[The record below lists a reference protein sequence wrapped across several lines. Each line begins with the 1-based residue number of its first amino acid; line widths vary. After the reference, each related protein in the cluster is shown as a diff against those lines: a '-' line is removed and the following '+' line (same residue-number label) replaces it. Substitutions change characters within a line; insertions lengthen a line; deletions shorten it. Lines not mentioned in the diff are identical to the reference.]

1 MKQREEVKMSNMK
14 FEEFNISEEI
24 LKSID
29 SLGYKNP
36 SEVQA
41 AVIPTALLGKDI
53 IVKSQTGSGKTAA
66 FAIPLCESAHTEE
79 TEPQALVLT
88 PTRELALQVSQ
99 DITNIGRYKKIRAI
113 AVFGKQP
120 IEMQKK
126 QLKQRVHVVVGTP
139 GRTLD
144 HIERGTIN
152 LDKIKYLILDEA
164 DEMLSMGFIEQVEE
178 VIKAVPKN
186 RVTMLFSATIPQSI
200 EAICIKYMVSPVKIE
215 INPEKLTVEK
225 IDQVCYEVEEDKKIS
240 VLKRTLYMENP
251 DSCIVFCRTKE
262 NVDIITN
269 QMKNRH
275 YSCIKIHGGMLQN
288 ERLDAMERFKK
299 GEFRFLVATDVAARG
314 IDVEDITH
322 IINYDLPLE
331 KENYVHRIGRTGRAG
346 KKGKAITFTTR
357 YENKFLQA
365 IEQYIGMEIPKRPIP
380 TKEESEP
387 FRDAFYEKNDAKPVI
402 KKTKASNFSKDIMK
416 LYISA
421 GKKKK
426 IRTVD
431 IVGTI
436 CNIDGVS
443 GEDIGIIDI
452 QDNFSHVDIM
462 DGKGKLV
469 LEALKKSGIKG
480 KSVRVEKANK

>member
-1 MKQREEVKMSNMK
+1 MNNIK
-14 FEEFNISEEI
+14 FEEFKISEEI
-24 LKSID
+24 LKAINN
-29 SLGYKNP
+29 LGYENP

-41 AVIPTALLGKDI
+41 AVIPIALEGKDI
-53 IVKSQTGSGKTAA
+53 IVRSQTGSGKTAA
-66 FAIPLCESAHTEE
+66 FAIPLCENIDTEE
-79 TEPQALVLT
+79 TEPQALILS

-99 DITNIGRYKKIRAI
+99 DITQIGRYKKIRAI

-144 HIERGTIN
+144 HIERGSIN
-152 LDKIKYLILDEA
+152 LNKVKYLILDEA
-164 DEMLSMGFIEQVEE
+164 DEMLSMGFIEQVEA

-186 RVTMLFSATIPQSI
+186 RVTMLFSATIPESI
-200 EAICIKYMVSPVKIE
+200 EAICMKYMVNPVKIE
-215 INPEKLTVEK
+215 MDSEKLTVEK
-225 IDQVCYEVEEDKKIS
+225 IDQVCYEVEEDKKLS
-240 VLKRTLYMENP
+240 LLKRTLYIENP
-251 DSCIVFCRTKE
+251 DSCIVFCKTKE
-262 NVDIITN
+262 NVDVITD

-275 YSCIKIHGGMLQN
+275 YSCVKIHGGLLQT

-346 KKGKAITFTTR
+346 KKGRAITFTTHHEKR
-357 YENKFLQA
+357 FLKNIEN
-365 IEQYIGMEIPKRPIP
+365 YIGMEIPKRPIP
-380 TKEESEP
+380 SKEESEP
-387 FRDAFYEKNDAKPVI
+387 FREAFYEKNDAKPII
-402 KKTKASNFSKDIMK
+402 KKTKASNFSGDIMK

-443 GEDIGIIDI
+443 ADDIGIIDI
-452 QDNFSHVDIM
+452 QDSFSHVDIM
-462 DGKGKLV
+462 GGKGKLV
-469 LEALKKSGIKG
+469 LEALNKGSIKG
-480 KSVRVEKANK
+480 KTIRVEKANK

>member
-1 MKQREEVKMSNMK
+1 MSKMK

-24 LKSID
+24 LKAID
-29 SLGYKNP
+29 KLGYKNP
-36 SEVQA
+36 SEVQTR
-41 AVIPTALLGKDI
+41 VIPVALQGKDI

-66 FAIPLCESAHTEE
+66 FAIPLCESADIEE

-126 QLKQRVHVVVGTP
+126 QLKQRVHIVVGTP

-144 HIERGTIN
+144 HIERGSIK
-152 LDKIKYLILDEA
+152 LDKVKFLILDEA

-186 RVTMLFSATIPQSI
+186 RVTMLFSATIPESI
-200 EAICIKYMVSPVKIE
+200 EAICMKYMVEPVKIE
-215 INPEKLTVEK
+215 INPEKLTVDK
-225 IDQVCYEVEEDKKIS
+225 IEQVCYEVEEDKKIS
-240 VLKRTLYMENP
+240 LLKRILYIDNP

-262 NVDIITN
+262 NVDSITV

-288 ERLDAMERFKK
+288 DRLDAMDRFKK

-314 IDVEDITH
+314 IDVENITH

-331 KENYVHRIGRTGRAG
+331 KGNYVHRIGRTGRAG
-346 KKGKAITFTTR
+346 KQGKAITFATHH
-357 YENKFLQA
+357 ENKFLQA
-365 IEQYIGMEIPKRPIP
+365 IEQYIGMEIPKAAIP

-387 FRDAFYEKNDAKPVI
+387 FRDEFYKKHDAKPVI
-402 KKTKASNFSKDIMK
+402 KKTKASNFSSDIMK
-416 LYISA
+416 IYISA

-426 IRTVD
+426 IRNMD

-436 CNIDGVS
+436 CNIEGISSD
-443 GEDIGIIDI
+443 DIGIIDI
-452 QDNFSHVDIM
+452 QDSFSHVDIM
-462 DGKGKLV
+462 NGKGEKV
-469 LEALKKSGIKG
+469 LEVLKNGSIKG
-480 KSVRVEKANK
+480 KTIRVEKANK

>member
-1 MKQREEVKMSNMK
+1 MSNMK

-24 LKSID
+24 LKAID
-29 SLGYKNP
+29 NLGYKTP

-41 AVIPTALLGKDI
+41 AVIPVALSGKDI

-66 FAIPLCESAHTEE
+66 FAIPLCENADIEE
-79 TEPQALVLT
+79 TEPQALILT

-99 DITNIGRYKKIRAI
+99 DITHIGRYKKIRAV

-126 QLKQRVHVVVGTP
+126 QLKQRVHVIVGTP

-152 LDKIKYLILDEA
+152 LKKIKYLILDEA

-186 RVTMLFSATIPQSI
+186 RVTMLFSATIPESI
-200 EAICIKYMVSPVKIE
+200 EAICIKYMVRPVKIE

-225 IDQVCYEVEEDKKIS
+225 IDQVCYEVDEDKKIS
-240 VLKRTLYMENP
+240 VLKRTLYIENP

-262 NVDIITN
+262 NVDAITS

-288 ERLDAMERFKK
+288 DRLDAMERFKK

-322 IINYDLPLE
+322 IINFDLPLE

-346 KKGKAITFTTR
+346 KQGKAITFVTQ
-357 YENKFLQA
+357 YEKRFLQN
-365 IEQYIGMEIPKRPIP
+365 IENYIGMEIPKKPIP
-380 TKEESEP
+380 SKEESEP
-387 FRDAFYEKNDAKPVI
+387 FRDEFYKKNDAKPVI
-402 KKTKASNFSKDIMK
+402 KKTKASNFSKEIMK
-416 LYISA
+416 IYISA

-426 IRTVD
+426 MRTVD

-436 CNIDGVS
+436 CNIEGVTA
-443 GEDIGIIDI
+443 EDIGIIDI

-462 DGKGKLV
+462 GGKGKLV
-469 LEALKKSGIKG
+469 LETLKKSTIKG
-480 KSVRVEKANK
+480 KAIRVEEANK

>member
-1 MKQREEVKMSNMK
+1 MSNIK
-14 FEEFNISEEI
+14 FEEFKISEEI
-24 LKSID
+24 LKAIIN
-29 SLGYKNP
+29 LGYKKP

-41 AVIPTALLGKDI
+41 AVIPRALEGKDI
-53 IVKSQTGSGKTAA
+53 IVRSQTGSGKTAA
-66 FAIPLCESAHTEE
+66 FAIPLCENIDIEE
-79 TEPQALVLT
+79 TEPQALILS

-99 DITNIGRYKKIRAI
+99 DITQIGRYRKIRAI

-139 GRTLD
+139 GRMLD

-152 LDKIKYLILDEA
+152 LDKVKYLILDEA
-164 DEMLSMGFIEQVEE
+164 DEMLSMGFIEQVEA

-186 RVTMLFSATIPQSI
+186 RVTMLFSATIPESI
-200 EAICIKYMVSPVKIE
+200 EAICMKYMINPVKIE
-215 INPEKLTVEK
+215 MDSEKLTVEK
-225 IDQVCYEVEEDKKIS
+225 IDQVCYEVEEDKKLS
-240 VLKRTLYMENP
+240 LLKRTLYIENP
-251 DSCIVFCRTKE
+251 DSCIVFCKTKE
-262 NVDIITN
+262 NVDVITD

-275 YSCIKIHGGMLQN
+275 YSCVKIHGGLLQN
-288 ERLDAMERFKK
+288 ERLDAMDRFKK

-346 KKGKAITFTTR
+346 KKGKAITFTTHHEKR
-357 YENKFLQA
+357 FLQN
-365 IEQYIGMEIPKRPIP
+365 IENYIGMDIPKRPIP
-380 TKEESEP
+380 SKEESEP
-387 FRDAFYEKNDAKPVI
+387 YREAFYEKNDAKPII
-402 KKTKASNFSKDIMK
+402 KKTKASNFSVDIMK

-426 IRTVD
+426 IRNVD

-436 CNIDGVS
+436 CNIEGVNAS
-443 GEDIGIIDI
+443 DIGIIDI
-452 QDNFSHVDIM
+452 QDSFSHVDIM
-462 DGKGKLV
+462 NGKGKLV
-469 LEALKKSGIKG
+469 LEALNKGSIKG
-480 KSVRVEKANK
+480 KTIRVEKANK

>member
-1 MKQREEVKMSNMK
+1 MSNMK

-24 LKSID
+24 LKAIKN
-29 SLGYKNP
+29 LEYKKP
-36 SEVQA
+36 SDVQA
-41 AVIPTALLGKDI
+41 AVIPIALEGKDI

-66 FAIPLCESAHTEE
+66 FAIPLCESANVEE

-144 HIERGTIN
+144 HIERGSIN
-152 LDKIKYLILDEA
+152 LSKVKYLILDEA
-164 DEMLSMGFIEQVEE
+164 DEMLSMGFIEQVEA
-178 VIKAVPKN
+178 VINAIPKN
-186 RVTMLFSATIPQSI
+186 RITMLFSATIPESI
-200 EAICIKYMVSPVKIE
+200 EAICTKYMVDPVKVE
-215 INPEKLTVEK
+215 INPEKLTVDR
-225 IDQVCYEVEEDKKIS
+225 IDQICYEVDEDRKFS
-240 VLKRTLYMENP
+240 LLKRLLYIENP

-262 NVDIITN
+262 NVDEITV

-275 YSCIKIHGGMLQN
+275 YSCIKIHGGMIQN
-288 ERLDAMERFKK
+288 DRLDAMERFRK

-314 IDVEDITH
+314 IDVENITH
-322 IINYDLPLE
+322 IINYDLPIE
-331 KENYVHRIGRTGRAG
+331 RGNYVHRIGRTGRAG
-346 KKGKAITFTTR
+346 KKGKAITFVTR
-357 YENKFLQA
+357 NEDRFLQA
-365 IEQYIGMEIPKRPIP
+365 IEQYIGMEIPKGSIP

-387 FRDAFYEKNDAKPVI
+387 FREAFYKKHDAKPVI
-402 KKTKASNFSKDIMK
+402 KKTKSSNFNGDIMK
-416 LYISA
+416 MYISA

-436 CNIDGVS
+436 CNIEGINSD
-443 GEDIGIIDI
+443 DIGIIDI
-452 QDNFSHVDIM
+452 QDSFSHVDIM
-462 DGKGKLV
+462 NGKGKLV
-469 LEALKKSGIKG
+469 LEALKNGTIKG
-480 KSVRVEKANK
+480 KTIRVEKANK

>member
-1 MKQREEVKMSNMK
+1 MSNMK
-14 FEEFNISEEI
+14 FEEFKISEEI
-24 LKSID
+24 LKAIKN
-29 SLGYKNP
+29 LEYKKP
-36 SEVQA
+36 SDVQA
-41 AVIPTALLGKDI
+41 AVIPIALEGRDI

-66 FAIPLCESAHTEE
+66 FAIPLCESADVGE

-120 IEMQKK
+120 IETQKK

-152 LDKIKYLILDEA
+152 LEKIKYLILDEA

-186 RVTMLFSATIPQSI
+186 RVTMLFSATIPESI
-200 EAICIKYMVSPVKIE
+200 EAICKQYMVNPVKVE

-225 IDQVCYEVEEDKKIS
+225 IDQICYEVDEDKKFS
-240 VLKRTLYMENP
+240 LLKRLLYIENP

-262 NVDIITN
+262 NVDEITV

-275 YSCIKIHGGMLQN
+275 YSCIKIHGGMIQN
-288 ERLDAMERFKK
+288 DRLDAMERFRK

-314 IDVEDITH
+314 IDVENITH

-331 KENYVHRIGRTGRAG
+331 RGNYVHRIGRTGRAG
-346 KKGKAITFTTR
+346 KKGKAITFVTHN
-357 YENKFLQA
+357 ENRFLKA
-365 IEQYIGMEIPKRPIP
+365 IEQYIGMEIPKGSIP
-380 TKEESEP
+380 TKEDSEP
-387 FRDAFYEKNDAKPVI
+387 FRVAFYEKHDAKPII
-402 KKTKASNFSKDIMK
+402 KKTKLSNFNSDIMK
-416 LYISA
+416 MYISA

-426 IRTVD
+426 IRTLD

-443 GEDIGIIDI
+443 SDDIGIIDI
-452 QDNFSHVDIM
+452 QDSFSHVDIM
-462 DGKGKLV
+462 NGKGDLV
-469 LEALKKSGIKG
+469 LKSLKNGTIKG
-480 KSVRVEKANK
+480 KTIRVEKANK

>member
-1 MKQREEVKMSNMK
+1 MSNIK
-14 FEEFNISEEI
+14 FEEFKISEEI
-24 LKSID
+24 LKAINN
-29 SLGYKNP
+29 LGYKNP

-41 AVIPTALLGKDI
+41 AVIPIALEGKDI
-53 IVKSQTGSGKTAA
+53 IVRSQTGSGKTAA
-66 FAIPLCESAHTEE
+66 FAIPLCENVDIEE
-79 TEPQALVLT
+79 TEPQALILS

-99 DITNIGRYKKIRAI
+99 DITQIGRYKKIRAI

-120 IEMQKK
+120 IEMQKR

-144 HIERGTIN
+144 HIERGSIN
-152 LDKIKYLILDEA
+152 LNKVKYLILDEA
-164 DEMLSMGFIEQVEE
+164 DEMLSMGFIEQVEA

-186 RVTMLFSATIPQSI
+186 RVTMLFSATIPESI
-200 EAICIKYMVSPVKIE
+200 QAICMKYMVNPVKIE
-215 INPEKLTVEK
+215 LDSEKLTVEK
-225 IDQVCYEVEEDKKIS
+225 IDQVCYEVEEDKKLS
-240 VLKRTLYMENP
+240 LLKRTLYIENP

-262 NVDIITN
+262 NVDVITD

-275 YSCIKIHGGMLQN
+275 YSCVKIHGGLLQS
-288 ERLDAMERFKK
+288 ERLDAMDRFKK

-346 KKGKAITFTTR
+346 KKGRAITFTTHR
-357 YENKFLQA
+357 EKKFLQNIA
-365 IEQYIGMEIPKRPIP
+365 NYIDMEIPKRPIP
-380 TKEESEP
+380 SKEESEP
-387 FRDAFYEKNDAKPVI
+387 FREAFYEKNDSKPII
-402 KKTKASNFSKDIMK
+402 KKTKASNFSGDIMK
-416 LYISA
+416 LYLSA

-436 CNIDGVS
+436 CNIDGLS
-443 GEDIGIIDI
+443 ADDIGIIDI
-452 QDNFSHVDIM
+452 QDSFSHVDIM
-462 DGKGKLV
+462 GGKGKLV
-469 LEALKKSGIKG
+469 LEALNEGSIKG
-480 KSVRVEKANK
+480 KTIRVEKANK

>member
-1 MKQREEVKMSNMK
+1 MSNMK

-24 LKSID
+24 LKAID
-29 SLGYKNP
+29 NLGYKSP
-36 SEVQA
+36 SEVQV
-41 AVIPTALLGKDI
+41 AVIPVALKGKDI

-66 FAIPLCESAHTEE
+66 FAIPLCESADIEE
-79 TEPQALVLT
+79 TEPQALILT

-99 DITNIGRYKKIRAI
+99 DITHIGRYKKIRAV

-120 IEMQKK
+120 IELQKK

-186 RVTMLFSATIPQSI
+186 RVTMLFSATIPESI
-200 EAICIKYMVSPVKIE
+200 EAICTKYMISPVKIE
-215 INPEKLTVEK
+215 ISPEKLTVEK
-225 IDQVCYEVEEDKKIS
+225 IDQVCYEVEEDKKMS
-240 VLKRTLYMENP
+240 VLKRTLYIENP

-262 NVDIITN
+262 NVDSITS

-275 YSCIKIHGGMLQN
+275 YSCIKIHGGMLQSD
-288 ERLDAMERFKK
+288 RLDAMERFKK

-346 KKGKAITFTTR
+346 KKGKAITFTTH
-357 YENKFLQA
+357 YEKRFLQN
-365 IEQYIGMEIPKRPIP
+365 IENYIGMEIPKKPIP
-380 TKEESEP
+380 SKEESEP
-387 FRDAFYEKNDAKPVI
+387 YKDEFYQKNDAKPVI
-402 KKTKASNFSKDIMK
+402 KKTKASNFSKEIMK
-416 LYISA
+416 IYISA

-436 CNIDGVS
+436 CNIEGVS
-443 GEDIGIIDI
+443 AEDIGIIDI

-462 DGKGKLV
+462 GGKGKLV
-469 LEALKKSGIKG
+469 LETLKKSTIKG
-480 KSVRVEKANK
+480 KSIRVEKANK

>member
-1 MKQREEVKMSNMK
+1 MSNVK

-24 LKSID
+24 LKAINN
-29 SLGYKNP
+29 LGYKNP

-41 AVIPTALLGKDI
+41 AVIPIALQGKDI

-66 FAIPLCESAHTEE
+66 FAIPLCESADIEE
-79 TEPQALVLT
+79 TEPQALILT

-99 DITNIGRYKKIRAI
+99 DITHIGRYKKIRAI

-164 DEMLSMGFIEQVEE
+164 DEMLSMGFIEQVEA

-186 RVTMLFSATIPQSI
+186 RVTMLFSATIPESI
-200 EAICIKYMVSPVKIE
+200 EAICVKYMVNPVKIE

-225 IDQVCYEVEEDKKIS
+225 IDQVCYEVEEDKKLS
-240 VLKRTLYMENP
+240 VLKRTLYIENP

-262 NVDIITN
+262 NVDAITN

-288 ERLDAMERFKK
+288 DRLDAMERFKK

-346 KKGKAITFTTR
+346 KKGKAITFTTHHEKR
-357 YENKFLQA
+357 FLQN
-365 IEQYIGMEIPKRPIP
+365 IENYIGMEIPKKPIP
-380 TKEESEP
+380 SKEESEP
-387 FRDAFYEKNDAKPVI
+387 YKDVFYEKNDATPII
-402 KKTKASNFSKDIMK
+402 KKSKASNFSADIMK
-416 LYISA
+416 IYISA

-436 CNIDGVS
+436 CNIEGVS
-443 GEDIGIIDI
+443 AEDIGIIDI
-452 QDNFSHVDIM
+452 QDSFSHVDIM
-462 DGKGKLV
+462 GGKGNLV
-469 LEALKKSGIKG
+469 LEALKNGTIKG
-480 KSVRVEKANK
+480 KAIRVEKANK

>member
-1 MKQREEVKMSNMK
+1 MSNMK

-24 LKSID
+24 LKAINN
-29 SLGYKNP
+29 LGYKKP
-36 SEVQA
+36 SDVQA
-41 AVIPTALLGKDI
+41 AAIPLALKGNDI
-53 IVKSQTGSGKTAA
+53 IVKSQTGSGKTAV
-66 FAIPLCESAHTEE
+66 FAIPLCEGADIEE

-126 QLKQRVHVVVGTP
+126 QLKQRVHVIVGTP

-144 HIERGTIN
+144 HIDRGNIK
-152 LDKIKYLILDEA
+152 LDKVKYLILDEA

-178 VIKAVPKN
+178 VIKSVPKD
-186 RVTMLFSATIPQSI
+186 RVTMLFSATIPESI
-200 EAICIKYMVSPVKIE
+200 EAICAKYMVNPVKIE
-215 INPEKLTVEK
+215 INPEKLTVDK
-225 IDQVCYEVEEDKKIS
+225 IDQVCYEVEEDKKFS
-240 VLKRTLYMENP
+240 VLKKILYIENP

-262 NVDIITN
+262 NVDSITV
-269 QMKNRH
+269 QMKNRY

-288 ERLDAMERFKK
+288 DRLDAMERFKK

-314 IDVEDITH
+314 IDVENITH

-331 KENYVHRIGRTGRAG
+331 IGNYVHRIGRTGRAG
-346 KKGKAITFTTR
+346 KKGKAITFSTH
-357 YENKFLQA
+357 YENKFLKA
-365 IEQYIGMEIPKRPIP
+365 IEQYIGMEIPKAEIP
-380 TKEESEP
+380 SKEESELCK
-387 FRDAFYEKNDAKPVI
+387 DAFYEKHDTKPVI
-402 KKTKASNFSKDIMK
+402 KKTKESNFSKDIMK

-436 CNIDGVS
+436 CNIKDVDAD
-443 GEDIGIIDI
+443 DIGIINI
-452 QDNFSHVDIM
+452 QDNFSNVDIM
-462 DGKGKLV
+462 NGKGKLV
-469 LEALKKSGIKG
+469 LEALKKSTIKG
-480 KSVRVEKANK
+480 KTIRVEKANK

>member
-1 MKQREEVKMSNMK
+1 MSNIK
-14 FEEFNISEEI
+14 FEDFNISEEI
-24 LKSID
+24 LKAINN
-29 SLGYKNP
+29 LGYKNP

-41 AVIPTALLGKDI
+41 AAIPEALKGNDI

-66 FAIPLCESAHTEE
+66 FAIPLCESADILE

-126 QLKQRVHVVVGTP
+126 QLKQRVHVIVGTP

-144 HIERGTIN
+144 HIERGSIK
-152 LDKIKYLILDEA
+152 LDKVKYLILDEA
-164 DEMLSMGFIEQVEE
+164 DEMLSMGFIEQVED

-186 RVTMLFSATIPQSI
+186 RVTMLFSATIPESI
-200 EAICIKYMVSPVKIE
+200 EAICTKYMVNPVKIE
-215 INPEKLTVEK
+215 INPEKLTVDK
-225 IDQVCYEVEEDKKIS
+225 IDQVCFEVEEDKKIS
-240 VLKRTLYMENP
+240 LLKRILYIENP

-262 NVDIITN
+262 NVDSITT

-275 YSCIKIHGGMLQN
+275 YSCVKIHGGLLQN

-322 IINYDLPLE
+322 IVNYDLPLE

-346 KKGKAITFTTR
+346 KKGKAITFTTHHEQR
-357 YENKFLQA
+357 FLQA
-365 IEQYIGMEIPKRPIP
+365 IEQYIGMVIPKKPIP
-380 TKEESEP
+380 SKEDSEP
-387 FRDAFYEKNDAKPVI
+387 YKDAFYEKNDAKPVI
-402 KKTKASNFSKDIMK
+402 KKTKESNFNKDIMK

-436 CNIDGVS
+436 CNIDGISVD
-443 GEDIGIIDI
+443 DIGIIDI
-452 QDNFSHVDIM
+452 QDSFSHVDIM
-462 DGKGKLV
+462 NGKGKLV
-469 LEALKKSGIKG
+469 LEALKNGTIKG
-480 KSVRVEKANK
+480 KTIRAEKANK

>member
-1 MKQREEVKMSNMK
+1 MSNIK
-14 FEEFNISEEI
+14 FEDFNISEEI
-24 LKSID
+24 LKAINN
-29 SLGYKNP
+29 LGYKNP

-41 AVIPTALLGKDI
+41 AAIPVALKGVDI

-66 FAIPLCESAHTEE
+66 FAIPLCESTDIEE

-139 GRTLD
+139 GRTID
-144 HIERGTIN
+144 HIKRGSIK
-152 LDKIKYLILDEA
+152 LDKVKYLILDEA
-164 DEMLSMGFIEQVEE
+164 DEMLSMGFIEQVED

-186 RVTMLFSATIPQSI
+186 RVTMLFSATIPESI
-200 EAICIKYMVSPVKIE
+200 EAICTKYMVNPVKIE
-215 INPEKLTVEK
+215 INPEKLTVDK

-240 VLKRTLYMENP
+240 LLKRILYIENP

-262 NVDIITN
+262 NVDSITN

-275 YSCIKIHGGMLQN
+275 YSCIKIHGGLLQN

-322 IINYDLPLE
+322 IVNYDLPLE

-346 KKGKAITFTTR
+346 KKGKAITFTTHHEKR
-357 YENKFLQA
+357 FLQA
-365 IEQYIGMEIPKRPIP
+365 IEQYIGMEIPRKPIP
-380 TKEESEP
+380 SKEDSEP
-387 FRDAFYEKNDAKPVI
+387 YKDAFYEKNDAKPII
-402 KKTKASNFSKDIMK
+402 KKTKSSNFNKDIMK

-443 GEDIGIIDI
+443 VEDIGIIDI
-452 QDNFSHVDIM
+452 QDSFSHVDIM
-462 DGKGKLV
+462 NGKGKLV
-469 LEALKKSGIKG
+469 LEALKNGTIKG
-480 KSVRVEKANK
+480 KTIRVEKANK

>member
-1 MKQREEVKMSNMK
+1 MINIK
-14 FEEFNISEEI
+14 FEDFDISEEI
-24 LKSID
+24 LKAINN
-29 SLGYKNP
+29 LGYKNP

-41 AVIPTALLGKDI
+41 AAIPIALKGNDI

-66 FAIPLCESAHTEE
+66 FAIPLCESADVEE
-79 TEPQALVLT
+79 TEPQALILT

-126 QLKQRVHVVVGTP
+126 QLKQRVHVIVGTP

-144 HIERGTIN
+144 HIERGTIKLN
-152 LDKIKYLILDEA
+152 KVKYLILDEA

-186 RVTMLFSATIPQSI
+186 RVTMLFSATIPESI
-200 EAICIKYMVSPVKIE
+200 EAICAKYMVDPVKIE
-215 INPEKLTVEK
+215 INPEKLTVDK
-225 IDQVCYEVEEDKKIS
+225 IVQVCYEVEEDKKIS
-240 VLKRTLYMENP
+240 LLKRILYMENP

-262 NVDIITN
+262 NVDSITV

-288 ERLDAMERFKK
+288 DRLDAMERFKK

-314 IDVEDITH
+314 IDVENITH

-331 KENYVHRIGRTGRAG
+331 KGNYVHRIGRTGRAG
-346 KKGKAITFTTR
+346 KKGKAITFVTHH
-357 YENKFLQA
+357 ENKFLQA
-365 IEQYIGMEIPKRPIP
+365 IEGYIGMEIPKEKIP

-387 FRDAFYEKNDAKPVI
+387 FREAFYVKHDEKPII
-402 KKTKASNFSKDIMK
+402 KKTKSSNFNADIMK

-436 CNIDGVS
+436 CNIEGVCS
-443 GEDIGIIDI
+443 DDIGIIDI
-452 QDNFSHVDIM
+452 QDSFSHVDIM
-462 DGKGKLV
+462 NGKGKLV
-469 LEALKKSGIKG
+469 LEVLKNGTIKG
-480 KSVRVEKANK
+480 KTIRVEKANK

>member
-1 MKQREEVKMSNMK
+1 MERREEVKMSNIR
-14 FEEFNISEEI
+14 FEEFKISEEI
-24 LKSID
+24 LKAID
-29 SLGYKNP
+29 NLGYKNP

-41 AVIPTALLGKDI
+41 IVIPTALEGKDI

-66 FAIPLCESAHTEE
+66 FAIPLCESADIEE
-79 TEPQALVLT
+79 TEPQALILT

-99 DITNIGRYKKIRAI
+99 DITQIGRYKKIRAV

-152 LDKIKYLILDEA
+152 LKKVKYLILDEA

-186 RVTMLFSATIPQSI
+186 RVTMLFSATLPESI
-200 EAICIKYMVSPVKIE
+200 EAICIKYMVNPVKIE
-215 INPEKLTVEK
+215 INPEKLTVDK
-225 IDQVCYEVEEDKKIS
+225 IDQVCYEVEEDKKFS
-240 VLKRTLYMENP
+240 MLKRILYIENP

-262 NVDIITN
+262 NVDTITN
-269 QMKNRH
+269 QMKNRY
-275 YSCIKIHGGMLQN
+275 YSCIKIHGGMLQT

-314 IDVEDITH
+314 IDVENITH

-331 KENYVHRIGRTGRAG
+331 KDNYVHRIGRTGRAG
-346 KKGKAITFTTR
+346 KKGKAITFATR

-365 IEQYIGMEIPKRPIP
+365 IEQHIGMEIPKQPIP
-380 TKEESEP
+380 SKEEAEQ
-387 FRDAFYEKNDAKPVI
+387 FKNEFYEKNDAKPVI

-436 CNIDGVS
+436 CNIDGIS
-443 GEDIGIIDI
+443 SDDIGIIDI
-452 QDNFSHVDIM
+452 QDKFSHVDIM
-462 DGKGKLV
+462 NGKGKLV
-469 LEALKKSGIKG
+469 LEALEKSTIKG
-480 KSVRVEKANK
+480 KTVRVEKANK

>member
-1 MKQREEVKMSNMK
+1 MSNIK
-14 FEEFNISEEI
+14 FQEFDISEEI
-24 LKSID
+24 LKAID
-29 SLGYKNP
+29 NLGYKNP

-41 AVIPTALLGKDI
+41 AVIPTALKGKDI

-66 FAIPLCESAHTEE
+66 FAIPLCESADIEE
-79 TEPQALVLT
+79 TEPQALILT

-99 DITNIGRYKKIRAI
+99 DITHIGRYKKIRAV

-178 VIKAVPKN
+178 VIKAVPKK
-186 RVTMLFSATIPQSI
+186 RVTMLFSATIPESI
-200 EAICIKYMVSPVKIE
+200 EAICIKYMVNPIKIE

-225 IDQVCYEVEEDKKIS
+225 IDQVCFEVEEDKKMS
-240 VLKRTLYMENP
+240 VLKRTLYIENP

-262 NVDIITN
+262 NVDAITN

-314 IDVEDITH
+314 IDVEGITH

-346 KKGKAITFTTR
+346 KKGKAITFVTR
-357 YENKFLQA
+357 YENKFLKA
-365 IEQYIGMEIPKRPIP
+365 IEQYIGMEIPKGSIP
-380 TKEESEP
+380 SKEESEP
-387 FRDAFYEKNDAKPVI
+387 LKDAFYQKNDAKPII
-402 KKTKASNFSKDIMK
+402 KKTKASNFSKEIMK
-416 LYISA
+416 IYISA

-436 CNIDGVS
+436 CNIEGVS
-443 GEDIGIIDI
+443 ADDIGIIDI

-469 LEALKKSGIKG
+469 LEALKKSTIKG
-480 KSVRVEKANK
+480 KSIRVEKANK

>member
-1 MKQREEVKMSNMK
+1 MSNMK

-24 LKSID
+24 LKAIVN
-29 SLGYKNP
+29 LGYKTP

-41 AVIPTALLGKDI
+41 AVIPIALKGKDI

-66 FAIPLCESAHTEE
+66 FAIPLCESANTEE
-79 TEPQALVLT
+79 TEPQALILT
-88 PTRELALQVSQ
+88 PTRELALQLSQ
-99 DITNIGRYKKIRAI
+99 DITQIGRYKKIRAV

-120 IEMQKK
+120 IAMQKK
-126 QLKQRVHVVVGTP
+126 QLKQRVHVIVGTP

-144 HIERGTIN
+144 HIERGSIN
-152 LDKIKYLILDEA
+152 LAKVKYLILDEA
-164 DEMLSMGFIEQVEE
+164 DEMLSMGFIDQVEE

-186 RVTMLFSATIPQSI
+186 RVTMLFSATIPESI
-200 EAICIKYMVSPVKIE
+200 EAICAKYMVSPVKIE
-215 INPEKLTVEK
+215 INPEKLTVDK
-225 IDQVCYEVEEDKKIS
+225 IDQVCYEVEEDKKLS
-240 VLKRTLYMENP
+240 LLKRTLYVENP

-262 NVDIITN
+262 NVDVITD

-275 YSCIKIHGGMLQN
+275 YSCVKIHGGLLQN

-346 KKGKAITFTTR
+346 KKGKAITFTTH
-357 YENKFLQA
+357 YEKKFLHA
-365 IEQYIGMEIPKRPIP
+365 IEEYIGMEIPKKPIP
-380 TKEESEP
+380 SKEDSEP
-387 FRDAFYEKNDAKPVI
+387 FRQAFYEKNDAKPII
-402 KKTKASNFSKDIMK
+402 KKTKASNFSTDIMK
-416 LYISA
+416 LYLSA

-436 CNIDGVS
+436 CNIEGVS
-443 GEDIGIIDI
+443 ASDIGIIDI

-462 DGKGKLV
+462 GGKGKLV
-469 LEALKKSGIKG
+469 LEALNKRAIKG
-480 KSVRVEKANK
+480 KPIRVEKANK

>member
-1 MKQREEVKMSNMK
+1 MSNMK

-24 LKSID
+24 LKAID
-29 SLGYKNP
+29 NLGYKTP

-41 AVIPTALLGKDI
+41 AVIPVALQGKDI

-66 FAIPLCESAHTEE
+66 FAIPLCENADIEE
-79 TEPQALVLT
+79 TEPQALILT

-99 DITNIGRYKKIRAI
+99 DITHIGRYKKIRAV

-126 QLKQRVHVVVGTP
+126 QLKQRVHVIVGTP

-152 LDKIKYLILDEA
+152 LKKIKYLILDEA

-186 RVTMLFSATIPQSI
+186 RVTMLFSATIPESI
-200 EAICIKYMVSPVKIE
+200 EAICIKYMVRPVKIE

-240 VLKRTLYMENP
+240 VLKRTLYIENP

-262 NVDIITN
+262 NVDAITN

-288 ERLDAMERFKK
+288 DRLDAMERFKK

-322 IINYDLPLE
+322 IINFDLPLE

-346 KKGKAITFTTR
+346 KQGKAITFVTQ
-357 YENKFLQA
+357 YEKRFLQN
-365 IEQYIGMEIPKRPIP
+365 IENYIGMEIPKKTIP
-380 TKEESEP
+380 SKEESEP
-387 FRDAFYEKNDAKPVI
+387 FRDEFYKKNDAKPVI
-402 KKTKASNFSKDIMK
+402 KKTKASNFSKEIMK
-416 LYISA
+416 IYISA

-426 IRTVD
+426 MRTVD

-436 CNIDGVS
+436 CNIEGVS
-443 GEDIGIIDI
+443 AEDIGIIDI

-462 DGKGKLV
+462 GGKGTLV
-469 LEALKKSGIKG
+469 LETLKKSTIKG
-480 KSVRVEKANK
+480 KAIRVEKANK

>member
-1 MKQREEVKMSNMK
+1 MSNIK
-14 FEEFNISEEI
+14 FEEFKISEEI
-24 LKSID
+24 LKAINN
-29 SLGYKNP
+29 LGYKNP

-41 AVIPTALLGKDI
+41 AVIPIALEGKDI
-53 IVKSQTGSGKTAA
+53 IVRSQTGSGKTAA
-66 FAIPLCESAHTEE
+66 FAIPLCENVDIEE
-79 TEPQALVLT
+79 TEPQALILS

-99 DITNIGRYKKIRAI
+99 DITQIGRYKKIRAI

-120 IEMQKK
+120 IEMQKR

-144 HIERGTIN
+144 HIERGSIN
-152 LDKIKYLILDEA
+152 LNKVKYLILDEA
-164 DEMLSMGFIEQVEE
+164 DEMLSMGFIEQVEA

-186 RVTMLFSATIPQSI
+186 RVTMLFSATIPESI
-200 EAICIKYMVSPVKIE
+200 QAICMKYMVNPVKIE
-215 INPEKLTVEK
+215 LDSEKLTVEK
-225 IDQVCYEVEEDKKIS
+225 IDQVCYEVEEDKKLS
-240 VLKRTLYMENP
+240 LLKRTLYIENP

-262 NVDIITN
+262 NVDVITD

-275 YSCIKIHGGMLQN
+275 YSCVKIHGGLLQS
-288 ERLDAMERFKK
+288 ERLDAMDRFKK

-346 KKGKAITFTTR
+346 KKGRAITFTTHR
-357 YENKFLQA
+357 EKKFLQN
-365 IEQYIGMEIPKRPIP
+365 IENYIDMEIPKRPIP
-380 TKEESEP
+380 SKEESEP
-387 FRDAFYEKNDAKPVI
+387 FREAFYEKNDSKPII
-402 KKTKASNFSKDIMK
+402 KKTKASNFSGDIMK
-416 LYISA
+416 LYLSA

-436 CNIDGVS
+436 CNIDGLS
-443 GEDIGIIDI
+443 ADDIGIIDI
-452 QDNFSHVDIM
+452 QDSFSHVDIM
-462 DGKGKLV
+462 GGKGKLV
-469 LEALKKSGIKG
+469 LEALNEGSIKG
-480 KSVRVEKANK
+480 KTIRVEKANK

>member
-1 MKQREEVKMSNMK
+1 MSNIK

-24 LKSID
+24 LKAISN
-29 SLGYKNP
+29 LGYTNP

-41 AVIPTALLGKDI
+41 SVIPIALKGKDI

-66 FAIPLCESAHTEE
+66 FAIPLCENADTEE
-79 TEPQALVLT
+79 TEPQALILT

-99 DITNIGRYKKIRAI
+99 DITHIGRYKKIRAL

-152 LDKIKYLILDEA
+152 LAKVKYLILDEA

-186 RVTMLFSATIPQSI
+186 RVTMLFSATIPDSI
-200 EAICIKYMVSPVKIE
+200 QAICTKYMVNPVKIE

-225 IDQVCYEVEEDKKIS
+225 IDQVCYEVEEDKKLS
-240 VLKRTLYMENP
+240 LLKRTLYIENP

-262 NVDIITN
+262 NVDTITN

-346 KKGKAITFTTR
+346 KKGKAITFTTYHEKR
-357 YENKFLQA
+357 FLQN
-365 IEQYIGMEIPKRPIP
+365 IESYIGMEIPKMPIP

-387 FRDAFYEKNDAKPVI
+387 YRDAFYEKNDAKPTI

-416 LYISA
+416 IYLSA

-436 CNIDGVS
+436 CNIEGVS
-443 GEDIGIIDI
+443 SEDIGIIDI
-452 QDNFSHVDIM
+452 QDSFSHVDVM
-462 DGKGKLV
+462 NGKGKLV
-469 LEALKKSGIKG
+469 LEALNKGALKG
-480 KSVRVEKANK
+480 KPIRAEKANK

>member
-1 MKQREEVKMSNMK
+1 MSNIK

-24 LKSID
+24 LKAIVN
-29 SLGYKNP
+29 LGYKNP

-41 AVIPTALLGKDI
+41 AVIPIALKGKDI

-66 FAIPLCESAHTEE
+66 FAIPLCESADIEE

-99 DITNIGRYKKIRAI
+99 DITQIGRYKKIRAI

-120 IEMQKK
+120 IAMQVK

-152 LDKIKYLILDEA
+152 LAKVKYLILDEA

-186 RVTMLFSATIPQSI
+186 RVTMLFSATIPESI
-200 EAICIKYMVSPVKIE
+200 EAICVKYMVSPVKIE
-215 INPEKLTVEK
+215 INPENLTVDK
-225 IDQVCYEVEEDKKIS
+225 IDQVCYEVEEDKKFS
-240 VLKRTLYMENP
+240 ALKRILYIESP

-262 NVDIITN
+262 NVDAITA
-269 QMKNRH
+269 QMKNRY

-288 ERLDAMERFKK
+288 DRLDAMERFKK

-314 IDVEDITH
+314 IDVESITH

-331 KENYVHRIGRTGRAG
+331 KGNYVHRIGRTGRAG
-346 KKGKAITFTTR
+346 KKGKAITFATH
-357 YENKFLQA
+357 YENKFLHA
-365 IEQYIGMEIPKRPIP
+365 IEEYIGMEIPKAAVPS
-380 TKEESEP
+380 KEESEP
-387 FRDAFYEKNDAKPVI
+387 YRQAFYEKHDTKPI
-402 KKTKASNFSKDIMK
+402 LKKTKASNFSSDIMK
-416 LYISA
+416 LYLSA

-436 CNIDGVS
+436 CNIEGVS
-443 GEDIGIIDI
+443 SEDIGIIDI

-462 DGKGKLV
+462 GGKGKLV
-469 LEALKKSGIKG
+469 LETLKTSTIKG
-480 KSVRVEKANK
+480 KAIRVEKANK

>member
-1 MKQREEVKMSNMK
+1 MSNIK
-14 FEEFNISEEI
+14 FDDFNISEEI
-24 LKSID
+24 LKAINN
-29 SLGYKNP
+29 LGYKNP

-41 AVIPTALLGKDI
+41 AAIPVALKGVDI

-66 FAIPLCESAHTEE
+66 FAIPLCESTDIEE

-139 GRTLD
+139 GRTID
-144 HIERGTIN
+144 HIKRGSIK
-152 LDKIKYLILDEA
+152 LDKVKYLILDEA
-164 DEMLSMGFIEQVEE
+164 DEMLSMGFIEQVED

-186 RVTMLFSATIPQSI
+186 RVTMLFSATIPESI
-200 EAICIKYMVSPVKIE
+200 EAICTKYMVNPVKIE
-215 INPEKLTVEK
+215 INPEKLTVDK

-240 VLKRTLYMENP
+240 LLKRILYIENP

-262 NVDIITN
+262 NVDSITN

-275 YSCIKIHGGMLQN
+275 YSCIKIHGGLLQN

-322 IINYDLPLE
+322 IVNYDLPLE

-346 KKGKAITFTTR
+346 KKGKAITFTTHHEKR
-357 YENKFLQA
+357 FLQA
-365 IEQYIGMEIPKRPIP
+365 IEQYIGMEIPRKPIP
-380 TKEESEP
+380 SKEDSEP
-387 FRDAFYEKNDAKPVI
+387 YKDAFYEKNDAKPII
-402 KKTKASNFSKDIMK
+402 KKTKSSNFNKDIMK

-443 GEDIGIIDI
+443 VEDIGIIDI
-452 QDNFSHVDIM
+452 QDSFSHVDIM
-462 DGKGKLV
+462 NGKGKLV
-469 LEALKKSGIKG
+469 LEALKNGTIKG
-480 KSVRVEKANK
+480 KTIRVEKANK

>member
-1 MKQREEVKMSNMK
+1 MSNIK
-14 FEEFNISEEI
+14 FEEFKISEEI
-24 LKSID
+24 LKAINN
-29 SLGYKNP
+29 LGYENP

-41 AVIPTALLGKDI
+41 AVIPMALEGKDI
-53 IVKSQTGSGKTAA
+53 IVRSQTGSGKTAA
-66 FAIPLCESAHTEE
+66 FAIPLCENIDTEE
-79 TEPQALVLT
+79 TEPQALILS

-99 DITNIGRYKKIRAI
+99 DITQIGRYKKIRAI

-126 QLKQRVHVVVGTP
+126 QLKQRFHVVVGTH

-144 HIERGTIN
+144 HIERGSIN
-152 LDKIKYLILDEA
+152 LNKVKYLILDEA
-164 DEMLSMGFIEQVEE
+164 DEMLSMGFIEQVES

-186 RVTMLFSATIPQSI
+186 RVTMLFSATIPESI
-200 EAICIKYMVSPVKIE
+200 EAICMKYMVNPVKIE
-215 INPEKLTVEK
+215 LDSEKLTVEK
-225 IDQVCYEVEEDKKIS
+225 IDQVCYEVEEDKKLS
-240 VLKRTLYMENP
+240 LLKRTLYIENP
-251 DSCIVFCRTKE
+251 DSCIVFCKTKE
-262 NVDIITN
+262 NVDVITD

-275 YSCIKIHGGMLQN
+275 YSCVKIHGGLLQT

-346 KKGKAITFTTR
+346 KKGRAITFTTHHEKR
-357 YENKFLQA
+357 FLQN
-365 IEQYIGMEIPKRPIP
+365 IENYIGMEIPKRPIP
-380 TKEESEP
+380 SKEESEP
-387 FRDAFYEKNDAKPVI
+387 FRAAFYEKNDAKPVI
-402 KKTKASNFSKDIMK
+402 KKTKASNFSVDIMK

-426 IRTVD
+426 IRNVD

-436 CNIDGVS
+436 CNIEGVS
-443 GEDIGIIDI
+443 ASDIGIIDI
-452 QDNFSHVDIM
+452 QDSFSHVDIM
-462 DGKGKLV
+462 GGKGKLV
-469 LEALKKSGIKG
+469 LEALNNGSIKG
-480 KSVRVEKANK
+480 KTIRVEKANK

>member
-1 MKQREEVKMSNMK
+1 MSNIR

-24 LKSID
+24 LKAINN
-29 SLGYKNP
+29 LGYENP

-41 AVIPTALLGKDI
+41 AVIPIALEGKDI
-53 IVKSQTGSGKTAA
+53 IVRAQTGSGKTAA
-66 FAIPLCESAHTEE
+66 FAIPLCENIDIEE
-79 TEPQALVLT
+79 TEPQALILS

-99 DITNIGRYKKIRAI
+99 DITQIGRYKKIRAI

-144 HIERGTIN
+144 HIERGSIN
-152 LDKIKYLILDEA
+152 LNKVKYLILDEA
-164 DEMLSMGFIEQVEE
+164 DEMLSMGFIEQVEA

-186 RVTMLFSATIPQSI
+186 RVTMLFSATIPESI
-200 EAICIKYMVSPVKIE
+200 EAICMKYMVKPVKIE
-215 INPEKLTVEK
+215 LASEKLTVEK
-225 IDQVCYEVEEDKKIS
+225 IDQVCYEVEEDKKLS
-240 VLKRTLYMENP
+240 LLKRTLYIENP
-251 DSCIVFCRTKE
+251 DSCIVFCKTKE
-262 NVDIITN
+262 NVDVITE

-275 YSCIKIHGGMLQN
+275 YSCVKIHGGLLQT

-346 KKGKAITFTTR
+346 KKGRAITFTTHHEKR
-357 YENKFLQA
+357 FLQN
-365 IEQYIGMEIPKRPIP
+365 IENYIGMEIPKRPIP
-380 TKEESEP
+380 SKEESEP
-387 FRDAFYEKNDAKPVI
+387 FREAFYEKNDAKPII
-402 KKTKASNFSKDIMK
+402 KKTKASNFSGDIMK

-443 GEDIGIIDI
+443 ADDIGIIDI
-452 QDNFSHVDIM
+452 QDSFSHVDIM
-462 DGKGKLV
+462 GGKGKLV
-469 LEALKKSGIKG
+469 LETLNKGSIKG
-480 KSVRVEKANK
+480 KTIRVEKANK

>member
-1 MKQREEVKMSNMK
+1 MSNMK
-14 FEEFNISEEI
+14 FEEFNISKEI
-24 LKSID
+24 LKAIVN
-29 SLGYKNP
+29 LGYKNP

-41 AVIPTALLGKDI
+41 AVIPIALKGKDI

-66 FAIPLCESAHTEE
+66 FAIPLCESADIEE
-79 TEPQALVLT
+79 TEPQALILT
-88 PTRELALQVSQ
+88 PTRELALQLSQ
-99 DITNIGRYKKIRAI
+99 DITQIGRYKKIRAV

-120 IEMQKK
+120 ISMQKK
-126 QLKQRVHVVVGTP
+126 QLKQRVHVIVGTP

-144 HIERGTIN
+144 HIERGSIN
-152 LDKIKYLILDEA
+152 LAKVKYLILDEA
-164 DEMLSMGFIEQVEE
+164 DEMLSMGFIDQVEE

-186 RVTMLFSATIPQSI
+186 RVTMLFSATIPESI
-200 EAICIKYMVSPVKIE
+200 EAICAKYMVSPVKIE

-225 IDQVCYEVEEDKKIS
+225 IDQVCFEVDEDKKLS
-240 VLKRTLYMENP
+240 LLKRTLYVENP

-262 NVDIITN
+262 NVDVITD

-275 YSCIKIHGGMLQN
+275 YSCVKIHGGLLQN

-346 KKGKAITFTTR
+346 KKGKAITFTTHH
-357 YENKFLQA
+357 EKKFLQA
-365 IEQYIGMEIPKRPIP
+365 IEEYIGMEIPKKSIP
-380 TKEESEP
+380 SKEDSEP
-387 FRDAFYEKNDAKPVI
+387 YREAFYEKNDAKPII
-402 KKTKASNFSKDIMK
+402 KKTKASNFSTDIMK
-416 LYISA
+416 LYLSA

-436 CNIDGVS
+436 CNIEGVTVD
-443 GEDIGIIDI
+443 DIGIIDI

-462 DGKGKLV
+462 GGKGKVV
-469 LEALKKSGIKG
+469 LEALNKGTIKG
-480 KSVRVEKANK
+480 KPIRVEKANK

>member
-1 MKQREEVKMSNMK
+1 MSNMK

-24 LKSID
+24 LKAINN
-29 SLGYKNP
+29 LEYKNP
-36 SEVQA
+36 SDVQA
-41 AVIPTALLGKDI
+41 AVIPIALEGKDI

-66 FAIPLCESAHTEE
+66 FAIPLCESADVEE

-152 LDKIKYLILDEA
+152 LEKVKYLILDEA

-186 RVTMLFSATIPQSI
+186 RVTMLFSATIPDSI
-200 EAICIKYMVSPVKIE
+200 EAICMKYMVNPVKVE
-215 INPEKLTVEK
+215 INPEKLTVDK
-225 IDQVCYEVEEDKKIS
+225 IEQVCYEVEEDKKNS
-240 VLKRTLYMENP
+240 LLKRLLYIDNP

-262 NVDIITN
+262 NVDSITV

-288 ERLDAMERFKK
+288 DRLDAMERFKK

-314 IDVEDITH
+314 IDVENITH
-322 IINYDLPLE
+322 IINFDLPLE
-331 KENYVHRIGRTGRAG
+331 KGNYVHRIGRTGRAG
-346 KKGKAITFTTR
+346 KKGKAITFVTHN
-357 YENKFLQA
+357 ENKFLQA
-365 IEQYIGMEIPKRPIP
+365 IEQYIGMEIPKAPIP

-387 FRDAFYEKNDAKPVI
+387 FRDAFYKKHDAKPVI
-402 KKTKASNFSKDIMK
+402 KKTKSSNFNSDIMK
-416 LYISA
+416 VYISA

-426 IRTVD
+426 IRTID

-436 CNIDGVS
+436 CNIEGISSDDV
-443 GEDIGIIDI
+443 GIIDI
-452 QDNFSHVDIM
+452 QDSFTHVDIM
-462 DGKGKLV
+462 NGKGKLV
-469 LEALKKSGIKG
+469 LEALKNGTIKG
-480 KSVRVEKANK
+480 KTIRAEKANK